1 MDMELRDEQRQLV
14 ETARRFMQSECPPD
28 VVRELE
34 NSDLGFSAKMW
45 RRMADL
51 GWLGL
56 PISAEYGGFD
66 LGVLDVVLLTKE
78 LGRALC
84 PSPYIST
91 VILSAGAIG
100 GAGTNEQKA
109 EYLPGIMAGE
119 MVIAFALQEADR
131 FYDHR
136 TVTTR
141 AAPTAGGWVL
151 TGRKLFVE
159 FAEAADALL
168 VVARTGPGQAGSQ
181 GLTMFLVDPNSPNVQ
196 VRHLPTMARDRQF
209 EVTFEDLRLP
219 HDAVIGSVGDAW
231 TVLERVIQRGALAF
245 CGYLVGAA
253 ERMHELATDYAKNRV
268 QFGRPIGSFQL
279 IQSYLAQ
286 LIIEIFGA
294 ETLTYFAAWTLDHG
308 RPSRAL
314 VAKTKAFVGDTLKR
328 TTDVGSQVFGGIGYI
343 EGVDSTLYL
352 RRGKQYQ
359 LSLGATTY
367 WEEIVAEELLDA

>member
-34 NSDLGFSAKMW
+34 TSDLGFSAKMW

-66 LGVLDVVLLTKE
+66 LGVLDLVLLTKE
-78 LGRALC
+78 LGSGVVPQSLHLDGYPECRFDRGRGDKRAEGRI
-84 PSPYIST
+84 PPQDH
-91 VILSAGAIG
+91 G
-100 GAGTNEQKA
+100 
-109 EYLPGIMAGE
+109 GE
-119 MVIAFALQEADR
+119 MVVAFVLQEADR

-141 AAPTAGGWVL
+141 APTAGGWVL

-209 EVTFEDLRLP
+209 EVTFEDLRVP
-219 HDAVIGSVGDAW
+219 HDAVIGSVAQ
-231 TVLERVIQRGALAF
+231 RVDGVGEGHPTRG
-245 CGYLVGAA
+245 VGLL
-253 ERMHELATDYAKNRV
+253 R
-268 QFGRPIGSFQL
+268 I
-279 IQSYLAQ
+279 
-286 LIIEIFGA
+286 
-294 ETLTYFAAWTLDHG
+294 
-308 RPSRAL
+308 SR
-314 VAKTKAFVGDTLKR
+314 R
-328 TTDVGSQVFGGIGYI
+328 
-343 EGVDSTLYL
+343 
-352 RRGKQYQ
+352 RRG
-359 LSLGATTY
+359 
-367 WEEIVAEELLDA
+367 EDARAGHRLCQEPSPVSADRSST

>member
-14 ETARRFMQSECPPD
+14 ATARRLMQSECPPD

-34 NSDLGFSAKMW
+34 NSDLGFSANMW
-45 RRMADL
+45 QRMAEL

-56 PISAEYGGFD
+56 PISSEYGGFD
-66 LGVLDVVLLTKE
+66 LGVLDLVLLTKE
-78 LGRALC
+78 LGRALF

-91 VILSAGAIG
+91 VIVGAGAIG
-100 GAGTNEQKA
+100 AAGTDEQKA
-109 EYLPGIMAGE
+109 TFLPQIIAGE
-119 MVIAFALQEADR
+119 MVIAFAFQEADR
-131 FYDHR
+131 SYDYR
-136 TVTTR
+136 SVTTR
-141 AAPTAGGWVL
+141 AAPTNGGWVL

-168 VVARTGPGQAGSQ
+168 VVARTGGAPGVSH
-181 GLTMFLVDPNSPNVQ
+181 GLTMFLVDPKNPNVK
-196 VRHLPTMARDRQF
+196 VRHMPTMARDRQY
-209 EVTFEDLRLP
+209 EVTFEGLSVPD
-219 HDAVIGSVGDAW
+219 DAVIGAVSDAW
-231 TVLERVIQRGALAF
+231 PVLEKIIQRGALAF
-245 CGYLVGAA
+245 CGYLIGAA
-253 ERMHELATDYAKNRV
+253 EKMHEMATDYAKNRV

-328 TTDVGSQVFGGIGYI
+328 STDVGSQVFGGIGYI

-359 LSLGATTY
+359 LSFGATPY

>member
-14 ETARRFMQSECPPD
+14 ETARRFMQSECRPD

-34 NSDLGFSAKMW
+34 NGVLGFSAQMW
-45 RRMADL
+45 QRMAEL

-56 PISAEYGGFD
+56 PIPSEYGGFD
-66 LGVLDVVLLTKE
+66 LGALDLVLLTKE

-91 VILSAGAIG
+91 VILGAGAIG
-100 GAGTNEQKA
+100 DAGTEEQKA
-109 EYLPGIMAGE
+109 EYLPRIMAGDL
-119 MVIAFALQEADR
+119 VIAFALQEGNR
-131 FYDHR
+131 SYDYR
-136 TVTTR
+136 SVTTR
-141 AAPTAGGWVL
+141 ATPTNGGWAL

-168 VVARTGPGQAGSQ
+168 IVARTGTAQDVSS
-181 GLTMFLVDPNSPNVQ
+181 GLTMFLVDPKSPNVHM
-196 VRHLPTMARDRQF
+196 RHLPTMARDRQY
-209 EVTFEDLRLP
+209 EVTFEDLRVP
-219 HDAVIGSVGDAW
+219 HDAVIGSVGEAW
-231 TVLERVIQRGALAF
+231 TVLEKIIQRGALAF

-253 ERMHELATDYAKNRV
+253 EKMHEMATDYAKSRV

-314 VAKTKAFVGDTLKR
+314 VAKTKAFVGDTVKR

-359 LSLGATTY
+359 LSFGDTSY
-367 WEEIVAEELLDA
+367 WERIVAEELLDA